1 MKKRGF
7 ALIALFAVSALGFA
21 RGPIDPRIQTRVQEF
36 LDRAEKCLGDG
47 KSSEAKTVAEM
58 LLFRRA
64 LRYSVDFGNLSPE
77 RAEEASGALHEA
89 MASWSDA
96 VNGTVEF
103 VPYTGRF
110 ADVRISFVDSVRSGS
125 CEVAGH
131 AVWRRQ
137 VLNWREDQ
145 FSYQVSAEIL
155 IRTTLPGGSR
165 MSPSMMRHTALHEL
179 GHVLGLN
186 DSARSGEAM
195 SALNPFAPV
204 SKPASAEVLSL
215 NGVFDQAGL
224 FLSQAM
230 QQDLLESLNRS
241 S

>member
-1 MKKRGF
+1 
-7 ALIALFAVSALGFA
+7 
-21 RGPIDPRIQTRVQEF
+21 
-36 LDRAEKCLGDG
+36 
-47 KSSEAKTVAEM
+47 
-58 LLFRRA
+58 
-64 LRYSVDFGNLSPE
+64 
-77 RAEEASGALHEA
+77 
-89 MASWSDA
+89 
-96 VNGTVEF
+96 
-103 VPYTGRF
+103 
-110 ADVRISFVDSVRSGS
+110 
-125 CEVAGH
+125 
-131 AVWRRQ
+131 
-137 VLNWREDQ
+137 
-145 FSYQVSAEIL
+145 
-155 IRTTLPGGSR
+155 